1 MAQPPDLI
9 AGSATGSIFDL
20 GYHGYDGPRLGRR
33 HAISTLFVH
42 SLEWTFG
49 IGRGGRA
56 KIAPFGFAFLA
67 LFPALIAVGRA
78 SSSWPTAER
87 CFSTK

>member
-42 SLEWTFG
+42 SL
-49 IGRGGRA
+49 A
-56 KIAPFGFAFLA
+56 YSGFFEDPLTWLVLGLTASFLTT
-67 LFPALIAVGRA
+67 PR
-78 SSSWPTAER
+78 TA
-87 CFSTK
+87 